1 MESIINL
8 HIASLVYSNPVSQQ
22 LLVISLGMNM
32 QTANQ
37 SECIKITPGHVR
49 SNRSVTIVKYLL
61 VIVVWCGEGVWP
73 QRQVVWLLASLAEGW
88 GGQRLETR

>member
-1 MESIINL
+1 
-8 HIASLVYSNPVSQQ
+8 
-22 LLVISLGMNM
+22 MNM
-32 QTANQ
+32 NMQLQTANQ